1 MHLTLRLP
9 YIAGQ
14 NRLGRNLNGRTTTGM
29 NARVLKL
36 IAMSVIA
43 AGIVMLAPRGGPI
56 SSAALAASCNSLAK
70 EFKRNGKPR
79 FLRVVNRNRS
89 LANYYNS
96 TLRRL
101 MSDDAPTRAE
111 MKKAYRVTA
120 KSCSSGKC
128 RADAKS
134 IYNASLKLHAY
145 NRRWARSG
153 CSGTLS

>member
-1 MHLTLRLP
+1 MDSKIVKLMAMTI
-9 YIAGQ
+9 IAS
-14 NRLGRNLNGRTTTGM
+14 
-29 NARVLKL
+29 
-36 IAMSVIA
+36 AMV
-43 AGIVMLAPRGGPI
+43 VFAPQGGPF

-70 EFKRNGKPR
+70 EFKRKGKPR

-101 MSDDAPTRAE
+101 KSDDAPTRAE
-111 MKKAYRVTA
+111 MRKAYRVTA

-128 RADAKS
+128 RSDAKR
-134 IYNASLKLHAY
+134 IYNAALKLHSY

>member
-1 MHLTLRLP
+1 MH
-9 YIAGQ
+9 YISTAESFGAQ
-14 NRLGRNLNGRTTTGM
+14 FERQDGNSM
-29 NARVLKL
+29 NARILKL
-36 IAMSVIA
+36 VAMTVIAMAMV
-43 AGIVMLAPRGGPI
+43 VFAPHGSPI
-56 SSAALAASCNSLAK
+56 SSTALAASCNSLAK
-70 EFKRNGKPR
+70 EFKRKGKPR

-101 MSDDAPTRAE
+101 KSDDAPTRAE

-128 RADAKS
+128 RTDAKS
-134 IYNASLKLHAY
+134 IYNAALKLHTY

>member
-1 MHLTLRLP
+1 MTFP
-9 YIAGQ
+9 YIIRQ
-14 NRLGRNLNGRTTTGM
+14 NRLGRNLNGRTIIGM
-29 NARVLKL
+29 NSTVLKL
-36 IAMSVIA
+36 FAMTVIA
-43 AGIVMLAPRGGPI
+43 AGVVLFAPQDGPF
-56 SSAALAASCNSLAK
+56 STTAVAASCNSLAK
-70 EFKRNGKPR
+70 EFKRKGKPR

-101 MSDDAPTRAE
+101 QSDDAPTRAE
-111 MKKAYRVTA
+111 MKKAYRVTS
-120 KSCSSGKC
+120 KGCSSGKC
-128 RADAKS
+128 RSDAKR

>member
-1 MHLTLRLP
+1 MYLTLRLS

-14 NRLGRNLNGRTTTGM
+14 NRLGRNFNGGTITGM

-36 IAMSVIA
+36 FAMIVIA
-43 AGIVMLAPRGGPI
+43 AGMVMFAPHGGPF
-56 SSAALAASCNSLAK
+56 SSTASAASCNSLAK
-70 EFKRNGKPR
+70 EFKRKGKPR

-101 MSDDAPTRAE
+101 QSDDAPTRAE
-111 MKKAYRVTA
+111 MRKAYRVTA

-128 RADAKS
+128 RTDAKS
-134 IYNASLKLHAY
+134 IYNAALKLHTY